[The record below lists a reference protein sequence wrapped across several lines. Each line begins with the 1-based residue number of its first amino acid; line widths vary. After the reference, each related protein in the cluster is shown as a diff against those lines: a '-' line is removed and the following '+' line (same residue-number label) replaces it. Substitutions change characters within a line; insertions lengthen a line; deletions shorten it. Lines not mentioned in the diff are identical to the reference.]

1 MAEVASE
8 LRGAKERAETDLLAL
23 PGVTGVDI
31 GYKEVGGE
39 PTDRLAIRV
48 LVTEKKPR
56 GKVPAKQRVPEEI
69 DGHPTDVI
77 ERRFELHQLGASVPV
92 ESLATPVDS
101 SAYDPLRGGISI
113 GPCREINGFVHA
125 GTLGAIVA
133 DNVSN
138 EFLVLS
144 SFHVLCVDDG
154 SNPGDPM
161 AQPARMDGATCPG
174 DAIGTLRRHALTATV
189 DAAVADTLANG
200 ATTRSVAP
208 EVVEIGAL
216 TGVNTATLG
225 QAVRKRGRTT
235 RLTFG
240 TVDSVA
246 LTLTLDYGD
255 GIGRRT
261 LTNQIGVKPDG
272 RNPAFT
278 AKGDT
283 GSVVVND
290 ARQVVGLLVAGDDAG
305 YGVANPIADVLGAL
319 NVRLPSADR
328 LWKLEKEPKEFKE
341 GKPEK
346 DDKDRKELK
355 PEKDSKEPKQEKDE
369 LKDLKPEN
377 KNELKDHKPET
388 KEGKN
393 EKAEG
398 IDKSFVVKDKV
409 EKPEALEGVAGREGV
424 AAGRADARKLPEFKE
439 PNKLEGKELKDRK
452 GSEKSENK
460 ETKFENKENKDAK
473 GERKEGKDEKAEK
486 EVKDAKG
493 ENKELKNEKA
503 EKDEAKEAKDLK
515 GEQKEGKDEKAEKG
529 ENKEL
534 KNEKLE
540 TKPEKDEKEGKPE
553 NKDSK
558 ELKDLDDFKASKDR
572 KDIMGEVPVFRSQ
585 LAATPGPVPIEH
597 RISSLETA
605 VGQLRHFIEES
616 QRPDLRRGALAGEP
630 DAAGERPPPP
640 EDQDG

>member
-23 PGVTGVDI
+23 PGVTGVEI

-48 LVTEKKPR
+48 LVAEKKPR

-113 GPCREINGFVHA
+113 GPCRVINGFVHA
-125 GTLGAIVA
+125 GTLGAVVL

-161 AQPARMDGATCPG
+161 AQPARMDGGTCPG
-174 DAIGTLRRHALTATV
+174 DAIGTLRRHALTASV
-189 DAAVADTLANG
+189 DAAVADTLASG
-200 ATTRSVAP
+200 AITRSVAP
-208 EVVEIGAL
+208 EVVELGAL

-225 QAVRKRGRTT
+225 EAVRKRGRTT

-290 ARQVVGLLVAGDDAG
+290 AREVVGLLVAGDDAG

-319 NVRLPSADR
+319 NVRLHTPNAGR
-328 LWKLEKEPKEFKE
+328 LWKVEKEPKEFKE
-341 GKPEK
+341 
-346 DDKDRKELK
+346 LK
-355 PEKDSKEPKQEKDE
+355 SEKDE

-377 KNELKDHKPET
+377 KDELKDYYKPEN

-393 EKAEG
+393 E
-398 IDKSFVVKDKV
+398 KDKV

-424 AAGRADARKLPEFKE
+424 TAGRADARKRPEFKE
-439 PNKLEGKELKDRK
+439 PNKLESKELKDTK
-452 GSEKSENK
+452 GGEKPENK

-486 EVKDAKG
+486 EVKDSKG

-515 GEQKEGKDEKAEKG
+515 GEQKEGKDEKAEKS

-534 KNEKLE
+534 KNEKIE
-540 TKPEKDEKEGKPE
+540 TKPEKDEKEGKTE

-558 ELKDLDDFKASKDR
+558 ELKDLDDAKASKDR
-572 KDIMGEVPVFRSQ
+572 KDIMGDVPVFRSQ
-585 LAATPGPVPIEH
+585 QAATPGRVPVED
-597 RISSLETA
+597 RISSLEAA

-616 QRPDLRRGALAGEP
+616 QRPDLSRGALAGEA

-640 EDQDG
+640 EDRDG

>member
-23 PGVTGVDI
+23 PGVTGVDV

-48 LVTEKKPR
+48 LVAEKTPR

-77 ERRFELHQLGASVPV
+77 ERRFELHQLGASMPV
-92 ESLATPVDS
+92 ESLAAPVDS
-101 SAYDPLRGGISI
+101 GAYDPLRGGISI
-113 GPCREINGFVHA
+113 GPCRVINGFVHA
-125 GTLGAIVA
+125 GTLGAIVV
-133 DNVSN
+133 DNVTN
-138 EFLVLS
+138 EFLALS

-154 SNPGDPM
+154 SSPGDPM
-161 AQPARMDGATCPG
+161 AQPARMDGGTCPG
-174 DAIGTLRRHALTATV
+174 DAIGTLRRHALTASV
-189 DAAVADTLANG
+189 DAAVADTLASG
-200 ATTRSVAP
+200 AITRLVAP
-208 EVVEIGAL
+208 GVVEIGAL

-225 QAVRKRGRTT
+225 AAVRKRGRTT

-240 TVDSVA
+240 TVDSVD

-305 YGVANPIADVLGAL
+305 YGVANPIGDVLGAL

-328 LWKLEKEPKEFKE
+328 LWKLDKAEKEGKEV
-341 GKPEK
+341 KPEK
-346 DDKDRKELK
+346 DLK
-355 PEKDSKEPKQEKDE
+355 PEKDE

-377 KNELKDHKPET
+377 KDELKDHKPET

-398 IDKSFVVKDKV
+398 IDKGPRLKDKV
-409 EKPEALEGVAGREGV
+409 ERPEALEGVAGREGV
-424 AAGRADARKLPEFKE
+424 AAGRAAARKLPEFKE
-439 PNKLEGKELKDRK
+439 PNKLEGKELKDAK
-452 GSEKSENK
+452 GGEKSENK
-460 ETKFENKENKDAK
+460 ETKFENKEIKDAK

-486 EVKDAKG
+486 EVKDNKG
-493 ENKELKNEKA
+493 ERKELKNEKA

-558 ELKDLDDFKASKDR
+558 ELKDLDDAKASKDR
-572 KDIMGEVPVFRSQ
+572 KDIMGDVPVFRSEP
-585 LAATPGPVPIEH
+585 AATPGPVPIEN
-597 RISSLETA
+597 RVSSLEAA

-640 EDQDG
+640 EDRDG